1 MGDWN
6 KDLGISKKAWEGLKP
21 NQRNR
26 MLNIFNKSPRGKEL
40 KKAESKSKSRA
51 RKDLKVTKT
60 KRKLKDN
67 VSTAVN
73 AEKIKIR
80 NKRLIKEALES
91 QYRKNNPTSKV
102 TTKGAEAP
110 TKFFNFITDKIFK

>member
-80 NKRLIKEALES
+80 NKRLIEEALES

-110 TKFFNFITDKIFK
+110 TKFFKHITDKIFK

>member
-80 NKRLIKEALES
+80 NKRLIEEALES

-102 TTKGAEAP
+102 TTKGSEAP
-110 TKFFNFITDKIFK
+110 TKFFKHIRDKIFK